1 MQVLILLA
9 HGSRAQAAIEAHCDL
24 AVAVADRTGQ
34 TVRPAFLEMAQPD
47 LPSTIDAAADDGAD
61 HVTVLPHFLGPG
73 NHVGR
78 DIPALVDAARE
89 RHPDLPIT
97 LADHTGKRPEM
108 LQTVVAAARSATSSD
123 S

>member
-9 HGSRAQAAIEAHCDL
+9 HGSRAEAAVQAHRDL
-24 AVAVADRTGQ
+24 AAAVADGIGQ
-34 TVRPAFLEMAQPD
+34 AVRPAFLEMAQPD
-47 LPSTIDAAADDGAD
+47 LPSTIDAVAGEGAD
-61 HVTVLPHFLGPG
+61 HITVLPHFLGPG

-78 DIPALVDAARE
+78 DIPALVDAAHE
-89 RHPDLPIT
+89 RHPDLTIT
-97 LADHTGKRPEM
+97 LADHTGHRPEM